1 MTPPRTE
8 TADAPQEEVKG
19 ETLLWRYAKRSEDD
33 DGEEHSPGCPCCMN
47 EQRCWALGEENA

>member
-8 TADAPQEEVKG
+8 TADVPQEEAKG

-33 DGEEHSPGCPCCMN
+33 DDKEHSPGCPCCMN
-47 EQRCWALGEENA
+47 EQR